1 MHPPTQSR
9 SRPYVAASA
18 AGAASALLVLGALA
32 AWLVDD
38 AAPWPVDRWIDHVV
52 TAADHD
58 RIRLVGRVLALP
70 GTTTGSLVCGLVVGA
85 FYWVTRRAWKPA
97 VLIAVAYIG
106 AFSMAFALK
115 QIVARVPPRLWL
127 ERPEGLSFPSGHVA
141 RAGAVI
147 GTIVVILAILEDRR
161 VVTIASFAGA
171 AALVGTIGA
180 QVYLRLHWVTD
191 LIGGLAVAVFWV
203 AIVVPIAVGGS
214 LVAARDRADPRA
226 RDADVDRHLE
236 RT

>member
-1 MHPPTQSR
+1 ME
-9 SRPYVAASA
+9 AA
-18 AGAASALLVLGALA
+18 
-32 AWLVDD
+32 
-38 AAPWPVDRWIDHVV
+38 
-52 TAADHD
+52 
-58 RIRLVGRVLALP
+58 
-70 GTTTGSLVCGLVVGA
+70 A
-85 FYWVTRRAWKPA
+85 F
-97 VLIAVAYIG
+97 IAVAYIG

-115 QIVARVPPRLWL
+115 HIVARVPPRLWL

-147 GTIVVILAILEDRR
+147 GAIVVILAILEDRR
-161 VVTIASFAGA
+161 VVTIASVAGA

-191 LIGGLAVAVFWV
+191 LVGGLAVAVFWV

-226 RDADVDRHLE
+226 RDADVDRQLE